1 MTLYGPKWPLKRGND
16 DTYET
21 YADLKGQ
28 INFYLKNL
36 LLTSP
41 GENLSDPTYGVGLRR
56 FLFEPNLEDARIV
69 IEEEIASKI
78 SQYMPYL
85 EVDLISVSATNDQ
98 IDNNILSI
106 SIQYSIP
113 KRLRTEVF
121 ELSMNQVNQIGFY

>member
-1 MTLYGPKWPLKRGND
+1 MTLYGPMWPLKRGND

-21 YADLKGQ
+21 YGDLKGQ

-56 FLFEPNLEDARIV
+56 FLFEPNLDDARII

-113 KRLRTEVF
+113 KRLRAEIF
-121 ELSMNQVNQIGFY
+121 ELSLDQVNQIGFY